1 MMKKLLF
8 TVLICFGMLAANAQR
23 IGIKG
28 GLNFAKESD
37 DSKSLLG
44 LQLGV
49 VGDYFFTENIFAN
62 SGLLYS
68 MKGAKYK
75 DGNITAKYP
84 IHYLEIPINIGYKA
98 DLGNDLAFFAQAG
111 PYLGYAISS
120 DFKFGSGPNE
130 IKRFDA
136 GFNVGAGVEY
146 NKFQFGATY
155 GFGLANIANDPGEFK
170 NRVLSLTAVYYLPF

>member
-1 MMKKLLF
+1 MKKLIF
-8 TVLICFGMLAANAQR
+8 TVLICFGIMASYAQR
-23 IGIKG
+23 IGVKG

-49 VGDYFFTENIFAN
+49 VGDYFFTDNIYAN

-75 DGNITAKYP
+75 DGNLTAKWP
-84 IHYLEIPINIGYKA
+84 IHYLEIPINIGYRA
-98 DLGNDLAFFAQAG
+98 DLGNDMGFFAQAG
-111 PYLGYAISS
+111 PYIGYAVAS
-120 DFKFGSGPNE
+120 DFKFGSGLAE

-170 NRVLSLTAVYYLPF
+170 NRVLSLSVVYFLPF

>member
-1 MMKKLLF
+1 MKKLLF

-23 IGIKG
+23 IGLKG
-28 GLNFAKESD
+28 GLNFAKESE

-62 SGLLYS
+62 TGLLYS

-75 DGNITAKYP
+75 NGNTTTKFP
-84 IHYLEIPINIGYKA
+84 IHYLEIPINVGYKA

-111 PYLGYAISS
+111 PYLGFGIAAD
-120 DFKFGSGPNE
+120 DFKFGSGPGE
-130 IKRFDA
+130 LKRFDI
-136 GFNVGAGVEY
+136 GFNVGAGIEY

-155 GFGLANIANDPGEFK
+155 GYGFANIANGPGEFK